1 MVRKNIDILSSGWWP
16 MRFEFPNEPYFE
28 DQSVSENQIKYPFHC
43 NLQAFHMGNILAHAH
58 WHYYIEILYM
68 IEGHARAVLGGEGY
82 DFRTGDMVLIN
93 GREVHA
99 VFAETDANVRYIV
112 LKFDPALLYTT
123 DRTLFESKYVLPFT
137 MNVSNHQKVFQS
149 AELSKSPIPELLT
162 TILREFTGKEYGF
175 ELAIRTDIGRIF
187 LWVLRAWHRNGI
199 QMDAN
204 PALKETDIL
213 RLQKVFDYLDAHY
226 KHEITVESVATMLN
240 MSYSYF
246 SRYFKSLIGKTFSEY
261 LTYVR
266 ITEAEKL
273 LLTTD
278 LNITEVALES
288 GYSNSSYFIQQFK
301 DLKGMSPKQFKKK
314 ILAS

>member
-1 MVRKNIDILSSGWWP
+1 
-16 MRFEFPNEPYFE
+16 MRFEFPNEPFYE
-28 DQSVSENQIKYPFHC
+28 DQHNANSLIQYPFHC
-43 NLQAFHMGNILAHAH
+43 HFQANERHGHILTLAH

-68 IEGHARAVLGGEGY
+68 IEGDARAVLGGEEY
-82 DFRTGDMVLIN
+82 AFRTGDMVLIN

-99 VFAETDANVRYIV
+99 VFGEPDTVIRYIV

-123 DRTLFESKYVLPFT
+123 DRTLFESKYVMPFT
-137 MNVSNHQKVFQS
+137 MNASNNQKVFTA
-149 AELSKSPIPELLT
+149 AELVDSPIPELLPQ
-162 TILREFTGKEYGF
+162 ILREFTAKEYGF
-175 ELAIRTDIGRIF
+175 ELAIRTDIGRVF
-187 LWVLRAWHRNGI
+187 LWVIRNWHAKGV
-199 QMDAN
+199 QMDQN
-204 PALKETDIL
+204 SALKETDII
-213 RLQKVFDYLDAHY
+213 RLQKVFDYLDEHY
-226 KHEITVESVATMLN
+226 RHEITVETVASMLN

-278 LNITEVALES
+278 LNITEVALET
-288 GYSNSSYFIQQFK
+288 GYSNSSYFIQQFR

-314 ILAS
+314 VLSA

>member
-1 MVRKNIDILSSGWWP
+1 
-16 MRFEFPNEPYFE
+16 MRFELPNEPYYE
-28 DQSVSENQIKYPFHC
+28 DQHKPNSLIQYPFDCHI
-43 NLQAFHMGNILAHAH
+43 QSRHHGPILALAH

-68 IEGHARAVLGGEGY
+68 IEGDARAVLGGEEY
-82 DFRTGDMVLIN
+82 AFRTGDMVLIN

-99 VFAETDANVRYIV
+99 VFGEPDAVIRYIV

-123 DRTLFESKYVLPFT
+123 ERTLFESKYVLPFT
-137 MNVSNHQKVFQS
+137 MNVSNHQKVFS
-149 AELSKSPIPELLT
+149 AAELADSPIPEL
-162 TILREFTGKEYGF
+162 IPEINREFQEKQYGF

-187 LWVLRAWHRNGI
+187 LWVIRSWQAKGI

-204 PALKETDIL
+204 PSLKEIDIL

-226 KHEITVESVATMLN
+226 KHDITVETVAAMLN

-273 LLTTD
+273 LLTSD
-278 LNITEVALES
+278 LNITEVALET
-288 GYSNSSYFIQQFK
+288 GFSNSSYFISQFR
-301 DLKGMSPKQFKKK
+301 DIKGLSPKQFKKK
-314 ILAS
+314 VLAG